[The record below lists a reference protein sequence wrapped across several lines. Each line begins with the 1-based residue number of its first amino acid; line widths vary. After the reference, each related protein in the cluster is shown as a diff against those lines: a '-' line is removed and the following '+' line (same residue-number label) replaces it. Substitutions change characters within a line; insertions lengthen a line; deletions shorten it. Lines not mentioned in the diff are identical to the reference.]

1 MATPTAF
8 QKFWVVAIHTYT
20 RAQALADG
28 ALVDVTEIGRE
39 AGFRLSVA
47 MTAGAWSEVVA
58 SPDCDPLCLTP
69 VGQDERDRLWDVLM
83 QARIAARRAHDE
95 SVVALNVLR
104 VPGSCATAKPTR
116 LALKMVIGPGDDGE
130 PVITILLPGE
140 D

>member
-1 MATPTAF
+1 MTNPTAF
-8 QKFWVVAIHTYT
+8 QKFWVVAVHTYT

-47 MTAGAWSEVVA
+47 MTAGAWSEALA
-58 SPDCDPLCLTP
+58 SPDSDPLCLTP
-69 VGQDERDRLWDVLM
+69 VAQNERDRLWDVLM
-83 QARIAARRAHDE
+83 QVRIAARRAHDE

-104 VPGSCATAKPTR
+104 VPGSSATAKPTH
-116 LALKMVIGPGDDGE
+116 LALKMVIGPDDDGE